1 MRKLLPVI
9 AAASIM
15 LAVAGCSTQMPAKAD
30 TKASTSTKGTPAAAP
45 TPTADPDNP
54 KVFKFGETGTYDDGV
69 TLNISNPENFTPGEY
84 AAGAD
89 QATNLKFTVSVHN
102 GSTKTIQNPVYYA
115 ELTSGGK
122 AASSIFDSTG
132 GLNSAPSTPLL
143 PNQDVSF
150 PVAFSVADPADLTMQ
165 LSVDYDTH
173 SAATFSTAAS

>member
-30 TKASTSTKGTPAAAP
+30 TKASTSTKETTSAAP

-69 TLNISNPENFTPGEY
+69 TLNISTPENFTPSEY

-122 AASSIFDSTG
+122 AASAIFDEQIT
-132 GLNSAPSTPLL
+132 NAPSTPLL

-150 PVAFSVADPADLTMQ
+150 PIAFSVANPADLTMQ
-165 LSVDYDTH
+165 LSIDYDAH
-173 SAATFSTAAS
+173 SSATFSTAAG